1 MPEEY
6 KLQTA
11 TKIKVVGVGGC
22 GANAVNSM
30 IDFGVT
36 DVDFYVVNTDLQHLN
51 MSKVDEDKRIQIG
64 VELTRGQGAGAKPEI
79 GEKAAEE
86 SRKTLMDMLE
96 NTDLLFIAAGMGGG
110 TGTGASPVIAK
121 LARELNPDMLIIA
134 IVTKPFRFEAGK
146 MSVAE
151 AGIEKLKQ
159 YVDSLIVIP
168 NQKLLEYDK
177 NILMTE
183 AYSKANE
190 ILKNSIKSISDLINY
205 PSLVNLDFADIKTIM
220 KGKGYSH
227 MGIGECEGDS
237 SSDRML
243 KAVKMAANADILNTS
258 IAGATGIIFSIQTG
272 YDLTNGELEDAN
284 NYISSLISKDVTY
297 IFGHSFD
304 KNMNNKVV
312 VTLIATGCKAD
323 NLPPQQ
329 QQPVQGQMQGQMRP
343 NFSNIA
349 QQQIRPRI
357 FDNAQQGAN
366 PSGMQPQA
374 PRPQQMP
381 NQQPMQQPVQPRI
394 DSMPK
399 QQENNP
405 EPPSFMKRLFG
416 KRNG

>member
-1 MPEEY
+1 MPEDC

-64 VELTRGQGAGAKPEI
+64 IELTRGQGAGAKPEI

-121 LARELNPDMLIIA
+121 LARELNPDMLVIA

-146 MSVAE
+146 MAVAE

-272 YDLTNGELEDAN
+272 YDLTNGELEEAN

-304 KNMNNKVV
+304 KNMTNKVV

-323 NLPPQQ
+323 NIPNNNQQ
-329 QQPVQGQMQGQMRP
+329 QGIQQNAQMQGQMRP
-343 NFSNIA
+343 SFSPMGQQAVRPRIYDA
-349 QQQIRPRI
+349 QQQSNIPPMMGQRP
-357 FDNAQQGAN
+357 APMG
-366 PSGMQPQA
+366 QP
-374 PRPQQMP
+374 
-381 NQQPMQQPVQPRI
+381 QQPVQPTRI

-399 QQENNP
+399 QQDSNP

-416 KRNG
+416 KKNNQ

>member
-1 MPEEY
+1 MPEDY

-30 IDFGVT
+30 IDFGVS

-146 MSVAE
+146 MAVAE

-304 KNMNNKVV
+304 KNMTNKVV

-323 NLPPQQ
+323 NIPQQ
-329 QQPVQGQMQGQMRP
+329 NMQQNPQMQGQVRP
-343 NFSNIA
+343 NFANMA
-349 QQQIRPRI
+349 QQQVRPRI
-357 FDNAQQGAN
+357 YD
-366 PSGMQPQA
+366 
-374 PRPQQMP
+374 
-381 NQQPMQQPVQPRI
+381 NQQAMQGGQNVPPIGQRPAMSSQSVQQQPVQPRI

-399 QQENNP
+399 QQDNNP

>member
-1 MPEEY
+1 MPEDY

-30 IDFGVT
+30 IDFGVS

-64 VELTRGQGAGAKPEI
+64 IELTRGQGAGAKPEI

-110 TGTGASPVIAK
+110 TGTGASPIIAK
-121 LARELNPDMLIIA
+121 LARELNPEMLIIA

-146 MSVAE
+146 MAVAE

-304 KNMNNKVV
+304 KNMTNKVV

-323 NLPPQQ
+323 NIPQQ
-329 QQPVQGQMQGQMRP
+329 NPQMQGQVRP
-343 NFSNIA
+343 NFANMA
-349 QQQIRPRI
+349 QQQVRPRI
-357 FDNAQQGAN
+357 YE
-366 PSGMQPQA
+366 
-374 PRPQQMP
+374 
-381 NQQPMQQPVQPRI
+381 NQQAMQGGQNVPPIGQRPAMPSQPVQQQPVQPRI

-399 QQENNP
+399 QQDNNP

>member
-1 MPEEY
+1 MPEDY
-6 KLQTA
+6 KLQKA

-30 IDFGVT
+30 IDFGVS

-146 MSVAE
+146 MAVAE

-304 KNMNNKVV
+304 KNMTNKVV

-323 NLPPQQ
+323 NIPQQ
-329 QQPVQGQMQGQMRP
+329 NMQQNPQMQGQVRP
-343 NFSNIA
+343 NFANMA
-349 QQQIRPRI
+349 QQQVRPRI
-357 FDNAQQGAN
+357 YD
-366 PSGMQPQA
+366 
-374 PRPQQMP
+374 
-381 NQQPMQQPVQPRI
+381 NQQAMQGGQNVPPIGQRPAMPSQSVQQQPVQPRI

-399 QQENNP
+399 QQDNNP

>member
-1 MPEEY
+1 MSDDNRM
-6 KLQTA
+6 QTA

-30 IDFGVT
+30 IDFGVS

-51 MSKVDEDKRIQIG
+51 MSKVDEDRRIQIG

-96 NTDLLFIAAGMGGG
+96 NTDLLFITAGMGGG

-121 LARELNPDMLIIA
+121 LARELNPDMLILA
-134 IVTKPFRFEAGK
+134 IVTKPFKFEAGK

-151 AGIEKLKQ
+151 KGIEKLKQ

-177 NILMTE
+177 NIKMTE
-183 AYSKANE
+183 AYQKANE

-227 MGIGECEGDS
+227 IGIGVCDGDS
-237 SSDRML
+237 NSDRML

-258 IAGATGIIFSIQTG
+258 IEGATGIIFSIQTG
-272 YDLTNGELEDAN
+272 FDLTNGELEDAN
-284 NYISSLISKDVTY
+284 EYISSLISKDVTY

-304 KNMNNKVV
+304 KDMENKVV
-312 VTLIATGCKAD
+312 VTLIATGCQAD
-323 NLPPQQ
+323 NNASNQQHQNILSGNRPVFPNPPQ
-329 QQPVQGQMQGQMRP
+329 GTMGRP
-343 NFSNIA
+343 
-349 QQQIRPRI
+349 QPRI
-357 FDNAQQGAN
+357 FEPNAQQNMGQGQQVPPVHSNMQN
-366 PSGMQPQA
+366 PQNVP
-374 PRPQQMP
+374 
-381 NQQPMQQPVQPRI
+381 PRI
-394 DSMPK
+394 ESVPK
-399 QQENNP
+399 QQEKPNT
-405 EPPSFMKRLFG
+405 PPSFMKRLFG
-416 KRNG
+416 GNK

>member
-1 MPEEY
+1 MPEDY

-64 VELTRGQGAGAKPEI
+64 IELTRGQGAGAKPEI

-86 SRKTLMDMLE
+86 SRKALMDMLE

-146 MSVAE
+146 MAVAE

-304 KNMNNKVV
+304 KNMTNKVV

-323 NLPPQQ
+323 NLPQQ
-329 QQPVQGQMQGQMRP
+329 NAQQNPQMQGQVRP
-343 NFSNIA
+343 NFANMA

-357 FDNAQQGAN
+357 YD
-366 PSGMQPQA
+366 
-374 PRPQQMP
+374 
-381 NQQPMQQPVQPRI
+381 NQQAMQGGQNVPPMGQRPAMPSQPVQQQPVQPRI

-399 QQENNP
+399 QQNDNP

>member
-1 MPEEY
+1 MPEDY

-30 IDFGVT
+30 IDFGVS

-64 VELTRGQGAGAKPEI
+64 IELTRGQGAGAKPEI

-110 TGTGASPVIAK
+110 TGTGASPIIAK
-121 LARELNPDMLIIA
+121 LARELNPEMLIIA

-146 MSVAE
+146 MAVAE

-304 KNMNNKVV
+304 KNMTNKVV

-323 NLPPQQ
+323 NIPQQ
-329 QQPVQGQMQGQMRP
+329 NMQQNPQMQGQVRP
-343 NFSNIA
+343 NFANMA
-349 QQQIRPRI
+349 QQQVRPRI
-357 FDNAQQGAN
+357 YE
-366 PSGMQPQA
+366 
-374 PRPQQMP
+374 
-381 NQQPMQQPVQPRI
+381 NQQAMQSGQNVPPIGQRPAMPSQPVQQQPVQPRI

-399 QQENNP
+399 QQDNNP

>member
-1 MPEEY
+1 MPEDY

-304 KNMNNKVV
+304 KNMTNKVV

-323 NLPPQQ
+323 NLPQQ
-329 QQPVQGQMQGQMRP
+329 NAQQNPQMQGQVRP
-343 NFSNIA
+343 NFANMA
-349 QQQIRPRI
+349 QQQMRPRI
-357 FDNAQQGAN
+357 YDNQQGVQNSQNMSAMGRPAM
-366 PSGMQPQA
+366 PSQPVQ
-374 PRPQQMP
+374 
-381 NQQPMQQPVQPRI
+381 QQPVQPRI

-399 QQENNP
+399 QQDNNP

>member
-1 MPEEY
+1 MPEDY

-30 IDFGVT
+30 IDFGVS

-146 MSVAE
+146 MAVAE

-304 KNMNNKVV
+304 KNMTNKVV

-323 NLPPQQ
+323 NIPQQ
-329 QQPVQGQMQGQMRP
+329 NMQQNPQMQGQVRP
-343 NFSNIA
+343 NFANMA
-349 QQQIRPRI
+349 QQQVRPRI
-357 FDNAQQGAN
+357 YD
-366 PSGMQPQA
+366 
-374 PRPQQMP
+374 
-381 NQQPMQQPVQPRI
+381 NQQAMQGGQNVSPIGQRPAMPSQSVQQQPVQPRI

-399 QQENNP
+399 QQDNNP

>member
-1 MPEEY
+1 MPEDY

-30 IDFGVT
+30 IDFGVS

-64 VELTRGQGAGAKPEI
+64 IELTRGQGAGAKPEI

-146 MSVAE
+146 MAVAE

-304 KNMNNKVV
+304 KNMTNKVV

-323 NLPPQQ
+323 NIPQQ
-329 QQPVQGQMQGQMRP
+329 NMQQNPQMQGQVRP
-343 NFSNIA
+343 NFANMA
-349 QQQIRPRI
+349 QQQVRPRI
-357 FDNAQQGAN
+357 YD
-366 PSGMQPQA
+366 
-374 PRPQQMP
+374 
-381 NQQPMQQPVQPRI
+381 NQQAMQGGQNVPPIGQRPAMPSQPVQQQPVQPRI

-399 QQENNP
+399 QQDNNP

>member
-1 MPEEY
+1 MPEDY

-30 IDFGVT
+30 IDFGVS

-146 MSVAE
+146 MAVAE

-304 KNMNNKVV
+304 KNMTNKVV

-323 NLPPQQ
+323 NIPQQ
-329 QQPVQGQMQGQMRP
+329 NMQQNPQMQGQVRP
-343 NFSNIA
+343 NFANMA
-349 QQQIRPRI
+349 QQQVRPRI
-357 FDNAQQGAN
+357 YE
-366 PSGMQPQA
+366 
-374 PRPQQMP
+374 
-381 NQQPMQQPVQPRI
+381 NQQAMQGGQNVPPIGQRPAMPSQSVQQQSVQPRI

-399 QQENNP
+399 QQDNNP

>member
-1 MPEEY
+1 MPEDY

-30 IDFGVT
+30 IDFGVS

-146 MSVAE
+146 MAVAE

-304 KNMNNKVV
+304 KNMTNKVV

-323 NLPPQQ
+323 NIPQQ
-329 QQPVQGQMQGQMRP
+329 NMQQNPQMQGQVRP
-343 NFSNIA
+343 NFANMA
-349 QQQIRPRI
+349 QQQVRPRI
-357 FDNAQQGAN
+357 YD
-366 PSGMQPQA
+366 
-374 PRPQQMP
+374 
-381 NQQPMQQPVQPRI
+381 NQQAMQGGQNVSPIGQRPAMPSQSVQQLPVQPRI

-399 QQENNP
+399 QQDNNP

>member
-1 MPEEY
+1 MPEDY

-30 IDFGVT
+30 IDFGVS

-146 MSVAE
+146 MAVAE

-304 KNMNNKVV
+304 KNMTNKVV

-323 NLPPQQ
+323 NIPQQ
-329 QQPVQGQMQGQMRP
+329 NMQQNPQMQGQVRP
-343 NFSNIA
+343 NFANMA
-349 QQQIRPRI
+349 QQQVRPRI
-357 FDNAQQGAN
+357 YD
-366 PSGMQPQA
+366 
-374 PRPQQMP
+374 
-381 NQQPMQQPVQPRI
+381 NQQAMQCGQNVPPIGQRPAMPSQSVQQQPVQPRI

-399 QQENNP
+399 QQDNNP

>member
-1 MPEEY
+1 MPEDY

-146 MSVAE
+146 MAVAE

-304 KNMNNKVV
+304 KNMTNKVV

-323 NLPPQQ
+323 NIPQQ
-329 QQPVQGQMQGQMRP
+329 NMQQNPQMQGQVRP
-343 NFSNIA
+343 NFANMA
-349 QQQIRPRI
+349 QQQVRPRI
-357 FDNAQQGAN
+357 YE
-366 PSGMQPQA
+366 
-374 PRPQQMP
+374 
-381 NQQPMQQPVQPRI
+381 NQQAMQGGQNVPPIGQRPAMPSQPVQQQPVQPRI

-399 QQENNP
+399 QQDNNP

>member
-1 MPEEY
+1 MPEDY

-30 IDFGVT
+30 IDFGVS

-146 MSVAE
+146 MAVAE

-304 KNMNNKVV
+304 KNMTNKVV

-323 NLPPQQ
+323 NIPQQ
-329 QQPVQGQMQGQMRP
+329 NMQQNPQMQGQVRP
-343 NFSNIA
+343 NFANMA
-349 QQQIRPRI
+349 QQQVRPRI
-357 FDNAQQGAN
+357 YD
-366 PSGMQPQA
+366 
-374 PRPQQMP
+374 
-381 NQQPMQQPVQPRI
+381 NQQAMQGGQNVPPIGQRPAMPSQSVQQQPVQPRI

-399 QQENNP
+399 QQDNNP

>member
-1 MPEEY
+1 MPEDY

-30 IDFGVT
+30 IDFGVS

-146 MSVAE
+146 MAVAE

-304 KNMNNKVV
+304 KNMTNKVV

-323 NLPPQQ
+323 NIPQQ
-329 QQPVQGQMQGQMRP
+329 NMQQNPQMQGQVRP
-343 NFSNIA
+343 NFANMA
-349 QQQIRPRI
+349 QQQVRPRI
-357 FDNAQQGAN
+357 YD
-366 PSGMQPQA
+366 
-374 PRPQQMP
+374 
-381 NQQPMQQPVQPRI
+381 NQQAMQGGQNVPPIGQRPAMPSQPVQQQPVQPRI

-399 QQENNP
+399 QQDNNP

>member
-1 MPEEY
+1 MPEDY

-30 IDFGVT
+30 IDFGVS

-121 LARELNPDMLIIA
+121 LGREVNPDMVMIA
-134 IVTKPFRFEAGK
+134 IVTKRFRFEAGK
-146 MSVAE
+146 MAVAE
-151 AGIEKLKQ
+151 EGIEKLKQ

-304 KNMNNKVV
+304 KNMTNKVV

-323 NLPPQQ
+323 NIPQQ
-329 QQPVQGQMQGQMRP
+329 NMQQNPQMQGQVRP
-343 NFSNIA
+343 NFANMA
-349 QQQIRPRI
+349 QQQVRPRI
-357 FDNAQQGAN
+357 YD
-366 PSGMQPQA
+366 
-374 PRPQQMP
+374 
-381 NQQPMQQPVQPRI
+381 NQQAMQGGQNVPPIGQRPAMPSQSVQQQPVQPRI

-399 QQENNP
+399 QQDNNP

>member
-1 MPEEY
+1 MPEDY

-30 IDFGVT
+30 IDFGVS

-146 MSVAE
+146 MAVAE

-304 KNMNNKVV
+304 KNMTNKVV

-323 NLPPQQ
+323 NIPQQ
-329 QQPVQGQMQGQMRP
+329 NMQQNPQMQGQVRP
-343 NFSNIA
+343 NFANMA
-349 QQQIRPRI
+349 QQQVRPRI
-357 FDNAQQGAN
+357 YE
-366 PSGMQPQA
+366 
-374 PRPQQMP
+374 
-381 NQQPMQQPVQPRI
+381 NQQAMQGGQNVSPIGQRPAMPSQSVQQQPVQPRI

-399 QQENNP
+399 QQDNNP

>member
-1 MPEEY
+1 MPEDY

-30 IDFGVT
+30 IDFGVS

-146 MSVAE
+146 MAVAE

-304 KNMNNKVV
+304 KNMTNKVV

-323 NLPPQQ
+323 NIPQQ
-329 QQPVQGQMQGQMRP
+329 NMQQNPQMQGQVRP
-343 NFSNIA
+343 NFANMA
-349 QQQIRPRI
+349 QQQVRPRI
-357 FDNAQQGAN
+357 YE
-366 PSGMQPQA
+366 
-374 PRPQQMP
+374 
-381 NQQPMQQPVQPRI
+381 NQQAMQGGQNVPPIGQRPAMPSQSVQQQPVQPRI

-399 QQENNP
+399 QQDNNP

>member
-1 MPEEY
+1 MPEDY

-30 IDFGVT
+30 IDFGVS

-64 VELTRGQGAGAKPEI
+64 IELTRGQGAGAKPEI

-110 TGTGASPVIAK
+110 TGTGASPIIAK
-121 LARELNPDMLIIA
+121 LARELNPEMLIIA

-146 MSVAE
+146 MAVAE

-304 KNMNNKVV
+304 KNMTNKVV

-323 NLPPQQ
+323 NIPQQ
-329 QQPVQGQMQGQMRP
+329 NMQQNPQMQGQVRP
-343 NFSNIA
+343 NFANMA
-349 QQQIRPRI
+349 QQQVRPRI
-357 FDNAQQGAN
+357 YE
-366 PSGMQPQA
+366 
-374 PRPQQMP
+374 
-381 NQQPMQQPVQPRI
+381 NQQAMQGGQNVPPIGQRPAMPSQPVQQQSVQPRI

-399 QQENNP
+399 QQDNNP

>member
-1 MPEEY
+1 MPEDY

-30 IDFGVT
+30 IDFGVS

-146 MSVAE
+146 MAVAE

-304 KNMNNKVV
+304 KNMTNKVV

-323 NLPPQQ
+323 NIPQQ
-329 QQPVQGQMQGQMRP
+329 NMQQNPQMQGQVRP
-343 NFSNIA
+343 NFANMA
-349 QQQIRPRI
+349 QQQVRPRI
-357 FDNAQQGAN
+357 YE
-366 PSGMQPQA
+366 
-374 PRPQQMP
+374 
-381 NQQPMQQPVQPRI
+381 NQQAMQGGQNVPPIGQRPAMPSQPVQQQPVQPRI

-399 QQENNP
+399 QQDNNP

>member
-1 MPEEY
+1 MPEDY

-30 IDFGVT
+30 IDFGVS

-146 MSVAE
+146 MAVAE

-304 KNMNNKVV
+304 KNMTNKVV

-323 NLPPQQ
+323 NIPQQ
-329 QQPVQGQMQGQMRP
+329 NMQQNPQMQGQVRP
-343 NFSNIA
+343 NFANMA
-349 QQQIRPRI
+349 QQQVRPRI
-357 FDNAQQGAN
+357 YD
-366 PSGMQPQA
+366 
-374 PRPQQMP
+374 
-381 NQQPMQQPVQPRI
+381 NQQAMQGGQNVPPIGQRPAMPSQSVQQQSVQPRI

-399 QQENNP
+399 QQDNNP

>member
-1 MPEEY
+1 MPEEC

-121 LARELNPDMLIIA
+121 LARELNPDMLVIA

-146 MSVAE
+146 MAVAE

-304 KNMNNKVV
+304 KNMTNKVV

-323 NLPPQQ
+323 NIPNPQQGIQQNGQIQGQVRPNFAGMAQQQPVRPRIYDSQPQQNIPPMMGQRPAPMGQPQ
-329 QQPVQGQMQGQMRP
+329 QQPVQP
-343 NFSNIA
+343 T
-349 QQQIRPRI
+349 
-357 FDNAQQGAN
+357 
-366 PSGMQPQA
+366 
-374 PRPQQMP
+374 
-381 NQQPMQQPVQPRI
+381 RI
-394 DSMPK
+394 DSLPK
-399 QQENNP
+399 QQDNNP

-416 KRNG
+416 KRNNQ

>member
-1 MPEEY
+1 MPEDY

-30 IDFGVT
+30 IDFGVS

-64 VELTRGQGAGAKPEI
+64 IELTRGQGAGAKPEI

-110 TGTGASPVIAK
+110 TGTGASPIIAK
-121 LARELNPDMLIIA
+121 LARELNPEMLIIA

-146 MSVAE
+146 MAVAE

-304 KNMNNKVV
+304 KNMTNKVV

-323 NLPPQQ
+323 NIPQQ
-329 QQPVQGQMQGQMRP
+329 NMQQNPQMQGQVRP
-343 NFSNIA
+343 NFANMA
-349 QQQIRPRI
+349 QQQVRPRI
-357 FDNAQQGAN
+357 YE
-366 PSGMQPQA
+366 
-374 PRPQQMP
+374 
-381 NQQPMQQPVQPRI
+381 NQQAMQGGQNVPPIGQRPAMPSQPVQQQPVQPRI

-399 QQENNP
+399 QQDNNP

>member
-1 MPEEY
+1 MPEDY

-304 KNMNNKVV
+304 KNMTNKVV

-323 NLPPQQ
+323 NLPQQ
-329 QQPVQGQMQGQMRP
+329 NTQQNPQMQGQVRP
-343 NFSNIA
+343 NFANMA
-349 QQQIRPRI
+349 QQQMRPRI
-357 FDNAQQGAN
+357 YDNQQGVQN
-366 PSGMQPQA
+366 SQNMSGMGRPAMPSQPVQ
-374 PRPQQMP
+374 
-381 NQQPMQQPVQPRI
+381 QQPVQPRI

-399 QQENNP
+399 QQDNNP

>member
-1 MPEEY
+1 
-6 KLQTA
+6 
-11 TKIKVVGVGGC
+11 
-22 GANAVNSM
+22 
-30 IDFGVT
+30 
-36 DVDFYVVNTDLQHLN
+36 
-51 MSKVDEDKRIQIG
+51 
-64 VELTRGQGAGAKPEI
+64 
-79 GEKAAEE
+79 
-86 SRKTLMDMLE
+86 
-96 NTDLLFIAAGMGGG
+96 
-110 TGTGASPVIAK
+110 
-121 LARELNPDMLIIA
+121 
-134 IVTKPFRFEAGK
+134 
-146 MSVAE
+146 
-151 AGIEKLKQ
+151 
-159 YVDSLIVIP
+159 
-168 NQKLLEYDK
+168 
-177 NILMTE
+177 
-183 AYSKANE
+183 
-190 ILKNSIKSISDLINY
+190 
-205 PSLVNLDFADIKTIM
+205 
-220 KGKGYSH
+220 

-394 DSMPK
+394 DSVPK

>member
-1 MPEEY
+1 MPEDY

-30 IDFGVT
+30 IDFGVS

-64 VELTRGQGAGAKPEI
+64 IELTRGQGAGAKPEI

-110 TGTGASPVIAK
+110 TGTGASPIIAK
-121 LARELNPDMLIIA
+121 LARELNPEMLIIA

-146 MSVAE
+146 MAVAE

-304 KNMNNKVV
+304 KNMTNKVV

-323 NLPPQQ
+323 NIPQQ
-329 QQPVQGQMQGQMRP
+329 NMQQNPQMQGQVRP
-343 NFSNIA
+343 NFANMA
-349 QQQIRPRI
+349 QQQVRPRI
-357 FDNAQQGAN
+357 YE
-366 PSGMQPQA
+366 
-374 PRPQQMP
+374 
-381 NQQPMQQPVQPRI
+381 NQQAMQGGQNVPPIGQRPAMPSQSVQQQPVQPRI

-399 QQENNP
+399 QQDNNP